1 MDLKTWA
8 VFVASAVLKLSLNFL
23 FPSLHSILGQHVEVT
38 TSMTSFKQLKE
49 GLHLYEIGISPYD
62 GGVYHQAPIFL
73 LLFKFLGKCGSTSPN
88 SPIINVFYVFA
99 DIITAYFLCAIS
111 KSPSLAKTNQLA
123 DWVIASIY
131 LFNPLVVATNIARS
145 TAVLSNAAMIGSIAY
160 ACYNWNILSVMFLAL
175 ASHANIYSVYL
186 LPPFLVLWTST
197 TGASTASVIKYL
209 TLYIAMSTGLAS
221 IGYFMTGSLQYLTAT
236 YGSLLFFK
244 DLAPNM
250 GLWWYFFMEMFDFFR
265 PLFTYIFQLY
275 SLIYVLPITFRLHN
289 YPLMAITC
297 IVGMTTISKSYP
309 EVGDLGV
316 YISLLS
322 LFRFIFP
329 NVRYALLAALVI
341 LHSLVLAPSFYHL
354 WIYLGSGNANF
365 FYAITLVYTIGMTII
380 ITDTLRATLLIEFQG
395 TEDPSKAVIQI

>member
-1 MDLKTWA
+1 MDWRTCAAIVAA
-8 VFVASAVLKLSLNFL
+8 VILRQVLSFL

-38 TSMTSFKQLKE
+38 TTMTSFKQMKE
-49 GLHLYEIGISPYD
+49 GLHLYEIGLSPYD

-73 LLFKFLGKCGSTSPN
+73 LLFKVAGKFGPTSPD
-88 SPIINVFYVFA
+88 SFITNVLYTFA

-111 KSPSLAKTNQLA
+111 KSPKLAKTNQLP
-123 DWVIASIY
+123 DWVVAAIY
-131 LFNPLVVATNIARS
+131 LFNPLVVATNISRS
-145 TAVLSNAAMIGSIAY
+145 TAVLSNAAMVGSIAY
-160 ACYNWNILSVMFLAL
+160 ACYNKNILSVIFLAV
-175 ASHANIYSVYL
+175 ASHANFYTIYLV
-186 LPPFLVLWTST
+186 PPFLLLWTST
-197 TGASTASVIKYL
+197 TNTSTASVTKYL
-209 TLYIAMSTGLAS
+209 FLYIMASGGLAS
-221 IGYFMTGSLQYLTAT
+221 IGYFMTGSWQYLSAT

-244 DLAPNM
+244 DLVPNM

-297 IVGMTTISKSYP
+297 IVGITTISKSYP
-309 EVGDLGV
+309 EIGDLGM

-341 LHSLVLAPSFYHL
+341 LHSLVLAPNFYHL

-365 FYAITLVYTIGMTII
+365 IYAITLVYAIGMTLIV
-380 ITDTLRATLLIEFQG
+380 TDTLRAALRIEFDG
-395 TEDPSKAVIQI
+395 GEDPSKSVIQI